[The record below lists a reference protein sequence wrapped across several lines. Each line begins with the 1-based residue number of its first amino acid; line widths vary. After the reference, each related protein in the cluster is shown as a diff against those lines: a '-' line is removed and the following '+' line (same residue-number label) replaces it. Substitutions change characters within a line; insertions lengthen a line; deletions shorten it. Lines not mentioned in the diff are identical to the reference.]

1 MNLGQ
6 ILASQHFAEAC
17 KPGISFLSFPTWYEY
32 LNCTGSPPSP
42 ELTSLSDVWLIVAAV
57 IEILLRVAALVAVGI
72 IIYAGI
78 QYSTSQ
84 GRPEVTSKALSTI
97 ISAAIGLAICI
108 LSAVIVTFIAG
119 SFK

>member
-6 ILASQHFAEAC
+6 ILSNQHFAAAC
-17 KPGISFLSFPTWYEY
+17 TKTSTSIIFPTWYEY
-32 LNCTGSPPSP
+32 LSCTNSQPQ
-42 ELTSLSDVWLIVAAV
+42 LTNINDVWLIVAAV

-84 GRPEVTSKALSTI
+84 GNPETTGKALNTL
-97 ISAAIGLAICI
+97 ISAAAGLAICI
-108 LSAVIVTFIAG
+108 LAAVIVTFIAG
-119 SFK
+119 SII